1 MCDKV
6 LRRHGHG
13 DRRVF
18 RCYQCELALK
28 RRSRQRHLQRLTSR
42 LLRCDAESVS
52 DCLTAMRRSWGGIER
67 LLAGMPEEQRAA
79 LMVKLT
85 LTVDDLNQR
94 ASKAALRESAAV
106 AEARGN
112 PGLIA
117 AAAAVLT
124 DAGWRVEP
132 PV

>member
-1 MCDKV
+1 
-6 LRRHGHG
+6 
-13 DRRVF
+13 
-18 RCYQCELALK
+18 
-28 RRSRQRHLQRLTSR
+28 
-42 LLRCDAESVS
+42 
-52 DCLTAMRRSWGGIER
+52 MRRSWGGIER